1 MKYEARHVTYP
12 QPRGESVQE
21 PRISWLS
28 PEKEYSYYTIKGLL
42 NMVYKNI
49 YEILCLTVYAYI

>member
-1 MKYEARHVTYP
+1 VKCEVRHVTYP

-28 PEKEYSYYTIKGLL
+28 PEREHSYYYQSTFLA
-42 NMVYKNI
+42 MS
-49 YEILCLTVYAYI
+49 ILQKTLC